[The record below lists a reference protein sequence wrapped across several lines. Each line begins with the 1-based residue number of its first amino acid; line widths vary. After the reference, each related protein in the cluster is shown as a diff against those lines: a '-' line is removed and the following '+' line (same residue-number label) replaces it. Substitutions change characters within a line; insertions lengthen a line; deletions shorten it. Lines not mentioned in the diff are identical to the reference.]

1 MRRRMLLIMVVALA
15 IPCLTYAQTVADD
28 TATQGSSSTTTVTT
42 STTTSTAS
50 REGNWGA
57 GVGFGPMLGWTRANG
72 SDAGKL
78 EGGLALRMH
87 LSPALGLE
95 GAVLYRQDKFHNGAV
110 TASTWPVQVTGLLYL
125 VPSIYGAI
133 GAGWYHTTYD
143 YDQNVYA
150 SGSKSTTQTQFG
162 WHFGGG
168 VEVPLGRAAFTADIR
183 YVFLNYNFDEVPGTE
198 GSHANFFTLNFGL
211 LFGL

>member
-1 MRRRMLLIMVVALA
+1 MRGRMLLIMVVALA
-15 IPCLTYAQTVADD
+15 IPCLTYAQTAADD

-42 STTTSTAS
+42 STTTTTAHS
-50 REGNWGA
+50 GNWGA

-72 SDAGKL
+72 SDAGRV

-87 LSPALGLE
+87 LSPGLGLE
-95 GAVLYRQDKFHNGAV
+95 GAVLYRQDKYNNGAV
-110 TASTWPVQVTGLLYL
+110 TATTWPVQVTGLLYI
-125 VPSIYGAI
+125 VPQIYGAI

-143 YDQNVYA
+143 YDANVYPAGTA
-150 SGSKSTTQTQFG
+150 SNTQTQFG

-168 VEVPLGRAAFTADIR
+168 VEVPLGAAAFTADIR
-183 YVFLNYNFDEVPGTE
+183 YVFLNYNFKQLPGT
-198 GSHANFFTLNFGL
+198 GGTNANFFTLNFGL